1 MKKQTVR
8 SNLILLL
15 TAAIWGF
22 AFVAQRVGGQYI
34 GAFTFNAVRFALGSI
49 SLLPIILFQNKS
61 NKEGSE
67 IEGLG
72 KIISI
77 GAIAGIIIFLGSS
90 FQQMGLV
97 YTGAGKAAFI
107 TGLYIVIVPILG
119 IFLKQY
125 ISINSWLGAII
136 AVIGLYFLCVTDK
149 FSISHGDFLELIC
162 AFFFAAHIILID
174 RFSGKVDTV
183 KLAFFQF
190 LTCSILSFIAALLF
204 EKTSLDSIYQ
214 AAVPI
219 LYGGILSSGVAYT
232 LQIVGQKNA
241 EPSQAAIIM
250 SMESVFGTIGG
261 ILILGESFGIKGIL
275 GCLLMLAG
283 MLLAQLKSSNKN
295 TTIETEGDTLACK

>member
-1 MKKQTVR
+1 MRKQTVK

-22 AFVAQRVGGQYI
+22 AFVAQRVGGKYI
-34 GAFTFNAVRFALGSI
+34 GAFTFNGVRFALGSI
-49 SLLPIILFQNKS
+49 SLIPIILFQNKS
-61 NKEGSE
+61 NKDNFNAAD
-67 IEGLG
+67 L
-72 KIISI
+72 KKVI
-77 GAIAGIIIFLGSS
+77 GVGIIAGIIIFLGSS

-125 ISINSWLGAII
+125 IGINSWIGAII
-136 AVIGLYFLCVTDK
+136 AVIGLYLLCVTDT

-162 AFFFAAHIILID
+162 AFFFAIHILLID
-174 RFSGKVDTV
+174 RFSGKVDAV

-190 LTCSILSFIAALLF
+190 LTCSVLSFVAALLF
-204 EKTSLDSIYQ
+204 ETITLASIYQ
-214 AAVPI
+214 AIVPI

-261 ILILGESFGIKGIL
+261 VLILGESFGIKGVL

-283 MLLAQLKSSNKN
+283 MLLAQLKSSTKKN
-295 TTIETEGDTLACK
+295 IKIVLDKTVS

>member
-1 MKKQTVR
+1 MKKQTVK

-22 AFVAQRVGGQYI
+22 AFVAQRVGGKYI
-34 GAFTFNAVRFALGSI
+34 GAFTFNAVRFAIGSI
-49 SLLPIILFQNKS
+49 SLLPIILLQNKS
-61 NKEGSE
+61 NKEP
-67 IEGLG
+67 IEAGELKKVLG
-72 KIISI
+72 VGI
-77 GAIAGIIIFLGSS
+77 IAGIIIFLGSS
-90 FQQMGLV
+90 FQQLGLV

-125 ISINSWLGAII
+125 IGINSWLGAII

-162 AFFFAAHIILID
+162 AFFFAVHILLID
-174 RFSGKVDTV
+174 RFSGKVDAI

-190 LTCSILSFIAALLF
+190 LTCSVLSFVAALLV
-204 EKTSLDSIYQ
+204 ERITLDSIFQ
-214 AAVPI
+214 AAIPI

-232 LQIVGQKNA
+232 LQIIGQKNA

-261 ILILGESFGIKGIL
+261 FLILNESFGLKGIL
-275 GCLLMLAG
+275 GCLLMLTG
-283 MLLAQLKSSNKN
+283 MLLAQLKSSKEKSMEINSS
-295 TTIETEGDTLACK
+295 TTS

>member
-1 MKKQTVR
+1 MKKQALK

-22 AFVAQRVGGQYI
+22 AFVAQRVGGKYI
-34 GAFTFNAVRFALGSI
+34 GAFTFNAVRFAIGSM
-49 SLLPIILFQNKS
+49 SLLPLILFQNKS
-61 NKEGSE
+61 NKNHSKEGE
-67 IEGLG
+67 LKKVFAAGI
-72 KIISI
+72 
-77 GAIAGIIIFLGSS
+77 IAGIVIFFGSS
-90 FQQMGLV
+90 FQQMGLTD
-97 YTGAGKAAFI
+97 TGAGKAAFI

-136 AVIGLYFLCVTDK
+136 AVIGLYLLCVTDT

-162 AFFFAAHIILID
+162 AFFFAGHILLID
-174 RFSGKVDTV
+174 YFSPKVDV
-183 KLAFFQF
+183 IKLAFFQF
-190 LTCSILSFIAALLF
+190 LTCSILSLATALLV
-204 EKTSLDSIYQ
+204 EKITINSIYQ

-232 LQIVGQKNA
+232 LQIVGQKYA

-261 ILILGESFGIKGIL
+261 FLILNESMGLKGIF

-283 MLLAQLKSSNKN
+283 MLLAQLKSSKEKFVEINSSSSS
-295 TTIETEGDTLACK
+295 

>member
-1 MKKQTVR
+1 MNKQTVK

-22 AFVAQRVGGQYI
+22 AFVAQRVGGKYI
-34 GAFTFNAVRFALGSI
+34 GAFTFNAVRFALGAM

-61 NKEGSE
+61 NKDLVKAGELKKVVGVG
-67 IEGLG
+67 I
-72 KIISI
+72 
-77 GAIAGIIIFLGSS
+77 IAGIIIFLGSS

-119 IFLKQY
+119 VFLKQY

-136 AVIGLYFLCVTDK
+136 AVIGLYFLCVTNK

-162 AFFFAAHIILID
+162 AFFFAVHILLID
-174 RFSGKVDTV
+174 HFSGKVNAV
-183 KLAFFQF
+183 RLAFFQF
-190 LTCSILSFIAALLF
+190 LTCSVISFAAALLF
-204 EKTSLDSIYQ
+204 EKITLASIYQ

-261 ILILGESFGIKGIL
+261 VLILKESFGIKGVL
-275 GCLLMLAG
+275 GCLLMLTG
-283 MLLAQLKSSNKN
+283 MLLAQLKFSKEN
-295 TTIETEGDTLACK
+295 TITASE

>member
-1 MKKQTVR
+1 MRKETVK

-22 AFVAQRVGGQYI
+22 AFVAQRVGGKYI

-49 SLLPIILFQNKS
+49 SLIPIILFQNKS
-61 NKEGSE
+61 NKDGIKAEE
-67 IEGLG
+67 L
-72 KIISI
+72 KKVI
-77 GAIAGIIIFLGSS
+77 GVGVIAGFIIFLGSS

-125 ISINSWLGAII
+125 IGINSWLGAII
-136 AVIGLYFLCVTDK
+136 AVIGLYLLCVTDK

-162 AFFFAAHIILID
+162 AFFFAAHILLID
-174 RFSGKVDTV
+174 HFSGKVDSV

-190 LTCSILSFIAALLF
+190 LTCSVVSLAAALLF
-204 EKTSLDSIYQ
+204 ENITLASIYQ
-214 AAVPI
+214 AVVPI

-241 EPSQAAIIM
+241 EPSQAAIVM

-261 ILILGESFGIKGIL
+261 VLILGESFGIKGII

-283 MLLAQLKSSNKN
+283 MLLAQLKSSKEKAIESANGK
-295 TTIETEGDTLACK
+295 TIC

>member
-1 MKKQTVR
+1 MRKQTIK
-8 SNLILLL
+8 SNSILLL

-22 AFVAQRVGGQYI
+22 AFVAQRVGGKYI

-61 NKEGSE
+61 NKDYIKSGE
-67 IEGLG
+67 L
-72 KIISI
+72 KKVI
-77 GAIAGIIIFLGSS
+77 GVGIIAGIIIFLGSS
-90 FQQMGLV
+90 FQQLGLV

-107 TGLYIVIVPILG
+107 TGLYIVIVPILS

-149 FSISHGDFLELIC
+149 FFISHGDFLELIC
-162 AFFFAAHIILID
+162 AFFFAVHILLID
-174 RFSGKVDTV
+174 HFSGKFDAV

-190 LTCSILSFIAALLF
+190 LTCSVVSFIAALLF
-204 EKTSLDSIYQ
+204 EKITLASIYQ

-261 ILILGESFGIKGIL
+261 VLILKESFGIKGIL
-275 GCLLMLAG
+275 GCLLMLTG
-283 MLLAQLKSSNKN
+283 MLLAQLKSSKDKAITTSNK
-295 TTIETEGDTLACK
+295 TVC